1 MAKQPTSRP
10 NSAALSDTAAPD
22 VKSDAPSELERGT
35 YEIIRNRLRSQGEEL
50 RQRMARLNEARRE
63 VFGAIPTQL
72 LATER
77 ITTEHNCKPRDI
89 VPVGKHF
96 ILGYNVH
103 LGLKNVTELADV
115 FAVYKFSD
123 LTFQERPLDLIS
135 AQAFRTDFQQVYKY
149 YREAQFSRFYEAPPY
164 LYFLFQTGKSVRDIK
179 AFKWL
184 VRDGALEYVDG
195 RSEHDIHLPAQ
206 HDFTWTRTH
215 RDLHRSGK
223 HPHISIDDAIFVE
236 AVGGDLTI
244 KIEDNTDDGI
254 GIYREPVDDPDQTLD
269 DAEFFYALVGNIIL
283 LKMRPFRELAF
294 RYLAYNRKTQT
305 VQRIDSIGQACVML
319 PEDHGLIFTN
329 GYYLQS
335 GEFRTFESSL
345 TDLQFERRLPAA
357 NGEDHLYVFYSQS
370 TGQYVLL
377 SYNMIQLQV
386 QPPVQCHGYSFFDN
400 GQLVVFRTENQPQKH
415 HALQIWQTPFVA
427 DGMNTTVKT
436 DSMLYKIG
444 NRDIVRGMAEC
455 QEILTLIS
463 KDDAYADLY
472 IDLVKK
478 TGVTLDAWYWLGD
491 PAAMNLAETLKQIRD
506 SAKSAV
512 DEFEKVVRIR
522 ANTRDQFAATKKQT
536 EEAISQSGR
545 RRYEVIDDYVAS
557 LSDLRKSRGQL
568 ISVREL
574 KYIDLAAVDT
584 LEKSVI
590 EASDRLS
597 HKCIEFLARDAAL
610 DPYQKRVDTQRSS
623 IEAVKTVTESKKLDE
638 ALAAGATELEMLIE
652 IVSNLRIDDA
662 TQRTRIIDN
671 VSAIYSSINQTR
683 AVLKKRTREL
693 MTTEGAAEFSAQLK
707 LLNQAVI
714 NYIDVCDTPEKC
726 DEYLTKLMVQ
736 VEELEGRF
744 AEFDEYVAQLVEK
757 REEIHSAFD
766 SRKMQIVEGRNRRA
780 SALMN
785 AAERILTGVKTRVAG
800 FKSTDEINSY
810 FAADLMIGKV
820 RDIIG
825 ELDGLDESV
834 KVDDL
839 QSRLKTIREDTVRQL
854 RDKQEIY
861 VEGQNVIRLG
871 KHQFS
876 VNVQPL
882 DLTTLVKDDRLSF
895 HLTGTKFTE
904 PLDSPELDKLRDV
917 WDQELISENRT
928 VYRSEYLA
936 WTIFN
941 AQRQGSGSISRS
953 LRSEFV
959 PDPFPSANPIHR
971 PVSDA
976 FSPANTKA
984 ENQGTDRKKGS
995 DPLPS
1000 TDLNSPDPESLL
1012 ACVREFMAPR
1022 YSEGYIKGVH
1032 DHDAALILG
1041 TLLQMDQSL
1050 GLLKFDPLTRGM
1062 VLMFRHSQPFQSD
1075 CQGVAEQ
1082 VRWVVQAQNIFGH
1095 VSGRERLEQRL
1106 AMGVQDFQGKLGLGL
1121 KFDTALAARML
1132 FEEIANEGSHA
1143 SRAALELAKK
1153 FLATLDQNGHRADF
1167 DSVMQHAVMQTRFE
1181 IAFDW
1186 LKSFTQNEKQDAG
1199 SYLANPLLFET
1210 AAVFASGKPIDQIA
1224 PLDGS
1229 AIQPIEGLLGDHP
1242 ILHRGIGFQPE
1253 SGIGFQP
1260 VIAPGADQ
1268 PNPGLGTDLPTPPS
1282 AQSQPAYHLD
1292 FIEFRTR
1299 LSDYIANQIPRYQK
1313 FVETKKSITTKRREE
1328 LKLEEFKPRV
1338 LSSFVRNK
1346 LINDVY
1352 LPIVGD
1358 NLAKQI
1364 GTTGENKRT
1373 DLMGLLLLISPPGYG
1388 KTTLME
1394 YIGSRLGLT
1403 FVKVNGPAIG
1413 HQVTSLDP
1421 DEAPNASARE
1431 EVEKLNL
1438 ALEMG
1443 DNVMI
1448 YLDDIQHCNPE
1459 FLQKFISLC
1468 DATRRIEGV
1477 FRGRSRTYDLR
1488 GRKVCVVMAG
1498 NPYTESGEKFQI
1510 PDMLA
1515 NRADTYNL
1523 GDVIGE
1529 SQDSFELSYIENAL
1543 TSNSTLQRLNSG
1555 SRQDILALIA
1565 MATSESSERK
1575 SLDGN
1580 YTSEEINE
1588 MLGVLRKMIRIR
1600 AVVLK
1605 INRNYIDSAAQ
1616 ADAYRTEPPFRLQG
1630 SYRDMN
1636 KMAERVLPIMN
1647 DAELEQLIV
1656 DHYINQ
1662 AQTLTTGAEANLL
1675 KFRELLGKMS
1685 PADRDRW
1692 EDIKR
1697 TFKRNLV
1704 LGSAGSDNVAGQVI
1718 AQIATLGDALHDI
1731 RKAVDHGMTAMRDQ
1745 TEAATN
1751 DPLRQTTLAHVGTAV
1766 EQLIQTNA
1774 ALDQIRTALGSLSEA
1789 TQQRAE
1795 SPTPIEVKNSVPPVF
1810 LEIIRYQFQTL
1821 EQWLNP
1827 LTKLAESL
1835 PAAKDVS
1842 RTAKKVAKNYK
1853 KIIEHLEKDAGSV
1866 EEPDE

>member
-1 MAKQPTSRP
+1 MAKQPPARP
-10 NSAALSDTAAPD
+10 ESQPAADAAAPE
-22 VKSDAPSELERGT
+22 KKTDAPSELERGT

-50 RQRMARLNEARRE
+50 RQRMAQLNEARRE
-63 VFGAIPTQL
+63 VFGAIPTEL

-77 ITTEHNCKPRDI
+77 ITTEHHCTPRDI

-115 FAVYKFSD
+115 FAVYEFSE
-123 LTFQERPLDLIS
+123 LAFHERPLVLIN
-135 AQAFRTDFQQVYKY
+135 AQAFQTDFQQVYKY
-149 YREAQFSRFYEAPPY
+149 YRDAQFLRFYEASPY
-164 LYFLFQTGKSVRDIK
+164 LYFLFQTGKSARDIK

-184 VRDGALEYVDG
+184 VRGGQLEYVDN
-195 RSEHDIHLPAQ
+195 RSEHDIRFPPQ

-223 HPHISIDDAIFVE
+223 HPHISVDDAIFVE
-236 AVGGDLTI
+236 TVGGDLTI
-244 KIEDNTDDGI
+244 KLEDNTDDGI
-254 GIYREPVDDPDQTLD
+254 GIYSEPVDDPDQTLD
-269 DAEFFYALVGNIIL
+269 DAEIFYALVGNIIL

-294 RYLAYNRKTQT
+294 RYLAFNRKTQT
-305 VQRIDSIGQACVML
+305 VQRIDSIGQACVLL

-329 GYYLQS
+329 GYFLQS

-357 NGEDHLYVFYSQS
+357 NGEDHLYVFYSHS

-427 DGMNTTVKT
+427 DGMNATVKT

-478 TGVTLDAWYWLGD
+478 TGDTLDAWYWLGD
-491 PAAMNLAETLKQIRD
+491 PAAMNLAETLQQIRD

-512 DEFEKVVRIR
+512 EEFEKVVRIR

-536 EEAISQSGR
+536 EEAISLSGR
-545 RRYEVIDDYVAS
+545 RRYGEIDDYVAS
-557 LSDLRKSRGQL
+557 LSDLRKARGQL
-568 ISVREL
+568 ISLREL
-574 KYIDLAAVDT
+574 KYIDLAAVDA

-597 HKCIEFLARDAAL
+597 HKCIEFLARDAAV
-610 DPYQKRVDTQRSS
+610 DPYQQRVDSQRSS
-623 IEAVKTVTESKKLDE
+623 IEAVKTVAESKQLDE
-638 ALAAGATELEMLIE
+638 QLAAGATELEMLIE

-736 VEELEGRF
+736 LEELEGRF
-744 AEFDEYVAQLVEK
+744 AEFDEYVSQLVEK
-757 REEIHSAFD
+757 REEIYSAFD

-780 SALMN
+780 SALMS
-785 AAERILTGVKTRVAG
+785 AAERILSGVKSRVAG
-800 FKSTDEINSY
+800 FKTTDEINSY

-820 RDIIG
+820 RDIIS

-839 QSRLKTIREDTVRQL
+839 QSRLKTIREETVRQL

-861 VEGQNVIRLG
+861 VDGQNVIRLG

-876 VNVQPL
+876 VNIQPL
-882 DLTTLVKDDRLSF
+882 DLTTLVKDDRLCF

-904 PLDSPELDKLRDV
+904 PLDSPELDGLRDV
-917 WDQELISENRT
+917 WNQELVSENRT
-928 VYRSEYLA
+928 VYRAEFLA

-941 AQRQGSGSISRS
+941 TLLPGSDSLSSATPQRPG
-953 LRSEFV
+953 
-959 PDPFPSANPIHR
+959 
-971 PVSDA
+971 SDA
-976 FSPANTKA
+976 FSQASSNA
-984 ENQGTDRKKGS
+984 ENKGVDREKGS
-995 DPLPS
+995 DPLI
-1000 TDLNSPDPESLL
+1000 T
-1012 ACVREFMAPR
+1012 AVREFMAPR

-1032 DHDAALILG
+1032 DHDAALILAA
-1041 TLLQMDQSL
+1041 LLQMDQNL
-1050 GLLKFDPLTRGM
+1050 GLLKFDPQTRGM
-1062 VLMFRHSQPFQSD
+1062 VLMFRHSQQFQSH
-1075 CQGVAEQ
+1075 CRAVADQ
-1082 VRWVVQAQNIFGH
+1082 VRSVVKAQKIFGQ
-1095 VSGRERLEQRL
+1095 VSGRDRLEQRL
-1106 AMGVQDFQGKLGLGL
+1106 AKCFADFQQHPGTDPLSAGEKAPDP
-1121 KFDTALAARML
+1121 FSAVDPARAATML
-1132 FEEIANEGSHA
+1132 FEEIAGDSSHA
-1143 SRAALELAKK
+1143 SRSALDLARR
-1153 FLATLDQNGHRADF
+1153 FLDALDKNGHRADF
-1167 DSVMQHAVMQTRFE
+1167 DAALQQSGVSTRFE
-1181 IAFDW
+1181 IAFAW
-1186 LKSFTQNEKQDAG
+1186 LQSFLQSEKQETDPGRAH
-1199 SYLANPLLFET
+1199 PLLFET
-1210 AAVFASGKPIDQIA
+1210 AAVFASAVPLDQIT
-1224 PLDGS
+1224 PLEGS
-1229 AIQPIEGLLGDHP
+1229 SIQPIEGLLGDHP
-1242 ILHRGIGFQPE
+1242 VLNRRT
-1253 SGIGFQP
+1253 GFQP
-1260 VIAPGADQ
+1260 VSASQAEQGSDAFSRSSRSEMGSDP
-1268 PNPGLGTDLPTPPS
+1268 LPT
-1282 AQSQPAYHLD
+1282 YHLD

-1299 LSDYIANQIPRYQK
+1299 LTDYINNQIPRYQK
-1313 FVETKKSITTKRREE
+1313 FVETKKQLTAKRREE
-1328 LKLEEFKPRV
+1328 LKLEEFQTRV
-1338 LSSFVRNK
+1338 LSSFVRNQ

-1352 LPIVGD
+1352 LPMVGN

-1421 DEAPNASARE
+1421 AEAPNASARE

-1529 SQDSFELSYIENAL
+1529 SQEAFELSYIENAL
-1543 TSNSTLQRLNSG
+1543 TSNATLQRLNSG
-1555 SRQDILALIA
+1555 SRQDILALVA
-1565 MATSESSERK
+1565 MATSESGERK
-1575 SLDGN
+1575 SLEGN
-1580 YTSEEINE
+1580 YTSEEISE
-1588 MLGVLRKMIRIR
+1588 MLGVLRKLIRIR

-1636 KMAERVLPIMN
+1636 KMAERVLPVMN
-1647 DAELEQLIV
+1647 DQELEQLIV
-1656 DHYINQ
+1656 DHYLNQ

-1685 PADRDRW
+1685 PTDKDRW

-1704 LGSAGSDNVAGQVI
+1704 LGSAGNDNVAGQVI

-1745 TEAATN
+1745 SEAAAN
-1751 DPLRQTTLAHVGTAV
+1751 DPLRHTTLTHVGTAV
-1766 EQLIQTNA
+1766 EQLIQTNT
-1774 ALDQIRTALGSLSEA
+1774 ALDQIRTALGALSAA

-1827 LTKLAESL
+1827 LTQLAESL

-1853 KIIEHLEKDAGSV
+1853 KIIEHLEKDAGST
-1866 EEPDE
+1866 EESRDE